1 MYKVTIKECVG
12 TCDSALFKK
21 MAEKGDIQ
29 ATRIK
34 DAVDSV
40 VSISGYAICS
50 VKTDDKEFDVNY
62 YATDDGFISSG
73 SEVFLNSVK
82 DYYGETKYVKILK
95 VSTKRGNTYKVTPIL
110 EDSKNEE

>member
-1 MYKVTIKECVG
+1 MYKVTIKECIG
-12 TCDSALFKK
+12 SCDSSLFKK

-40 VSISGYAICS
+40 VSISGYAICH
-50 VKTDDKEFDVNY
+50 VETDDKNFDINY

-82 DYYGETKYVKILK
+82 DYYGETKYVKIIK
-95 VSTKRGNTYKVTPIL
+95 VSTKKGSTFKVTPIL
-110 EDSKNEE
+110 EDKNEE